1 MTSRRSLIQGM
12 ALAPLVS
19 ACSTV
24 PSNSARNFTPSGLP
38 LRRVIVSPD
47 RVIRTIAGSR
57 PFRPSGFRL
66 EAESFGDKTVIHNYG
81 HGGGGITL
89 SGGTS
94 YLAMELA
101 QQSSH
106 RRCAVL
112 GAGAVGLAAARLLQD
127 HGWDVT
133 IYTRDLPPN
142 TTSNIAGGQWSPT
155 SVYDDD
161 KVTPRF
167 EAAMRLAYRSFQ

>member
-1 MTSRRSLIQGM
+1 MTSRRALLQGM

-19 ACSTV
+19 ACSSGPRT
-24 PSNSARNFTPSGLP
+24 SARNFTPSGLP

-101 QQSSH
+101 EQTAH

-127 HGWDVT
+127 RGWDVT

-161 KVTPRF
+161 KVTPQF
-167 EAAMRLAYRSFQ
+167 